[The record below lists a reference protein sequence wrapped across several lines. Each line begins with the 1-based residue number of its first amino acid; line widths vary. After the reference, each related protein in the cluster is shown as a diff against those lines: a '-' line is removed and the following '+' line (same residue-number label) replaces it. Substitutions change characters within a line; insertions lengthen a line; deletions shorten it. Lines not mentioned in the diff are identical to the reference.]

1 MEWQM
6 SAVWNLN
13 ALELYAI
20 DCQYYLTQ
28 DEKPEKTIEAV
39 KLPDTSIIFFK
50 CKTVVENVFWN
61 WKINIRF

>member
-1 MEWQM
+1 M
-6 SAVWNLN
+6 NT
-13 ALELYAI
+13 LELYAI

-61 WKINIRF
+61 